1 MTPQEAIKVLRFFV
15 DSSKPYDP
23 VFMPTIHKVIEALN
37 TLISELEKQPQ
48 YPTKE
53 MFQFAMWLTG
63 HDLDTILQMYQDF
76 NKWKESNNKNK

>member
-1 MTPQEAIKVLRFFV
+1 MTPQEAINRAREFSKANKEVL
-15 DSSKPYDP
+15 P
-23 VFMPTIHKVIEALN
+23 VTTEAID
-37 TLISELEKQPQ
+37 TLISKLDKQLK

>member
-1 MTPQEAIKVLRFFV
+1 MTPQEAINIAREFSKANKEVL
-15 DSSKPYDP
+15 PL
-23 VFMPTIHKVIEALN
+23 TTEAID
-37 TLISELEKQPQ
+37 TLISKLEKQPK